1 MIHKTQAPPVAAV
14 SSTVCSHSR
23 EGANFVIL
31 IAGELDFAAV
41 ESAPLMTALSSYRSN
56 EPLDVV
62 LDLEAVTFMDSTGLG
77 WLMAVRAAAELATR
91 RIRLRGSSSAVDQVL
106 EMTQLK
112 RYFPEES
119 RPL

>member
-1 MIHKTQAPPVAAV
+1 MIHRTQATVAAT
-14 SSTVCSHSR
+14 SSTVCTHSR
-23 EGANFVIL
+23 EAGTFVIT

-41 ESAPLMTALSSYRSN
+41 ESAPLMSALSSYRSD

-62 LDLEAVTFMDSTGLG
+62 LDLEAVTFIDSTGLG
-77 WLMAVRAAAELATR
+77 WLMAVRSAVALSTR